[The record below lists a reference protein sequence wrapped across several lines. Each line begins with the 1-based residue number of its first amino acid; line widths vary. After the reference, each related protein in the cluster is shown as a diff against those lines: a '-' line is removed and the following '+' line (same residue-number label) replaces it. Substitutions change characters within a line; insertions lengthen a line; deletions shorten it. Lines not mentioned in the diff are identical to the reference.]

1 MPVSSAGVA
10 GTRDPAFRREIFG
23 AKNLTIPVFILFAV
37 VLVRTAWICDD
48 AYITFRTVDNFVHG
62 HGLTWNTDER
72 VQVYTHPLWL
82 FLVSSV
88 DFITREI
95 YFSVTALSLL
105 ISLAAAG
112 VMAWRVSSGPR
123 SAAMALLLGASSKA
137 FVDYSTSGLE
147 NPLTHLL
154 LVSFALVYLRG
165 EFSSRRLFH
174 LSLLAGLAACCR
186 PDTILMYLPSLVFA
200 VTKSRDRKRA
210 RPVLLGLLPLVLWET
225 FSVIYYGFPFPNTAY
240 AKLGTGIPAL
250 ELVRQ
255 GGFYLL
261 NSLRTDPL
269 TLAAVAAGTTWAC
282 FRRNRRLLPLAL
294 GAWLYL
300 AYVVWI
306 GGDFMSGR
314 FLTGPFFLAVLLLS
328 QVGWRRA
335 DAFGASFLIVAV
347 AASLLPLAPV
357 RSGPGYSREQFD
369 GHGIADE
376 RGFYFPYS
384 GLLASGRMGRAPVIE
399 KEAGLKARAA
409 GGVEVKYAIGFFG
422 FFAGPGVHIIDP
434 YGISDPLIAR
444 LPAVHNPRW
453 RIGHFVRFI
462 PRGYVRT
469 LRRREILLDDRNLGE
484 YYRRLNLVVRGK
496 PFSLPRLRE
505 IYYLNTGRYNGLIDR
520 SFYRFPSEG
529 AEDGR

>member
-1 MPVSSAGVA
+1 MLASSAGVA
-10 GTRDPAFRREIFG
+10 GKHDPNFRRGFFS
-23 AKNLTIPVFILFAV
+23 AKNLAILIFVLFAV
-37 VLVRTAWICDD
+37 ILVRTAWICDD

-62 HGLTWNTDER
+62 RGLTWNIDER

-88 DFITREI
+88 YFLTREI
-95 YFSVTALSLL
+95 YFSVTALSFF
-105 ISLAAAG
+105 ITLAAAG
-112 VMAWRVSSGPR
+112 IMAWRASSGPR
-123 SAAMALLLGASSKA
+123 SAAMALLLGSSSKA

-154 LVSFALVYLRG
+154 LVSFVLVFLRG

-174 LSLLAGLAACCR
+174 LSFLAGLAACCR
-186 PDTILMYLPSLVFA
+186 PDTILMYLPALVFA
-200 VTKSRDRKRA
+200 VIKSRDRKRA
-210 RPVLLGLLPLVLWET
+210 RSVLLGFLPFILWET
-225 FSVIYYGFPFPNTAY
+225 FSMIYYGFPFPNTAY
-240 AKLGTGIPAL
+240 AKLGTGISTP

-269 TLAAVAAGTTWAC
+269 TLAALAAGTAWAC
-282 FRRNRRLLPLAL
+282 FRRNRRLLPIAF
-294 GAWLYL
+294 GAWVYL
-300 AYVVWI
+300 AYVVRI

-335 DAFGASFLIVAV
+335 AVFGSSFLIVAV
-347 AASLLPLAPV
+347 AASLLPLAPI
-357 RSGPGYSREQFD
+357 RSGPGYNRELLD
-369 GHGIADE
+369 RHGIADE

-469 LRRREILLDDRNLGE
+469 LRHKEILLDDRNLGE
-484 YYRRLNLVVRGK
+484 YYRRLNLIVRGK
-496 PFSLPRLRE
+496 LFSLPRLRE
-505 IYYLNTGRYNGLIDR
+505 IYYLNTGRCNGLIDR
-520 SFYRFPSEG
+520 SFYRFPSKR
-529 AEDGR
+529 AAAGR